1 MKDIYQAV
9 RALVYPKNA
18 AQQVGSRQLLGN
30 YPWVISEA
38 LRNFELHNRGH
49 QQMLS
54 TDAVRSNLRI
64 APEKEGYARYQKAR
78 ATILAL
84 VDAFGTTSLEA
95 IKPSPALDAVLDAQD
110 DSGWVREYVC
120 TRLDMHVYVAV
131 AATGRKEFEVHNSF
145 AEPTSIGVLQY
156 ATIRVPQLRMMAQ
169 RKFQLPPGDL
179 STIRSAL
186 AYLHKG
192 TKILSE
198 ELATVRNWPEFST
211 TSRDSHI
218 FRLIQEDLRRMV
230 ASYSEEQRA
239 VLAKDWDRLCPV
251 PRQGKN

>member
-30 YPWVISEA
+30 YPWAISEA

-49 QQMLS
+49 QQLLS
-54 TDAVRSNLRI
+54 SDAVRSNLRI

-78 ATILAL
+78 STILAL
-84 VDAFGTTSLEA
+84 VDAFAATSTAAVE
-95 IKPSPALDAVLDAQD
+95 PSPALDAVLDARD
-110 DSGWVREYVC
+110 DSGWVQEYVC
-120 TRLDMHVYVAV
+120 TRLDMHVYVAI

-145 AEPTSIGVLQY
+145 AEPTSVGVLQY
-156 ATIRVPQLRMMAQ
+156 ATIRVPQLRLMAQ

-186 AYLHKG
+186 AYLQKG

-198 ELATVRNWPEFST
+198 ELADVRNWPEFST

-218 FRLIQEDLRRMV
+218 FRLIQEDLRRLL

-239 VLAKDWDRLCPV
+239 VLAKEWDHLCPIHRK
-251 PRQGKN
+251 RQN